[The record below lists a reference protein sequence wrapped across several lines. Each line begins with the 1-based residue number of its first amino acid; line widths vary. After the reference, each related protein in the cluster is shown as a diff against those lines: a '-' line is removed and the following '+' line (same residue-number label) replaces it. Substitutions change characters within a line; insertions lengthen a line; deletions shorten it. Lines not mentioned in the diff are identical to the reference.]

1 MKRINLNRPVK
12 IDGVMHEPGIHTVED
27 GYADSLVNAGWA
39 SVSRSKPSTVEEQDT
54 DDDKPVTSTASDDD
68 KPVDVPAAASAPK
81 RPTKKAARKK

>member
-12 IDGVMHEPGIHTVED
+12 IDGVEHEPGIHNVED

-39 SVSRSKPSTVEEQDT
+39 SLARSKPAAAEQDLV
-54 DDDKPVTSTASDDD
+54 DDDKPASSTVSDDD
-68 KPVDVPAAASAPK
+68 KPVDVPAAPAK